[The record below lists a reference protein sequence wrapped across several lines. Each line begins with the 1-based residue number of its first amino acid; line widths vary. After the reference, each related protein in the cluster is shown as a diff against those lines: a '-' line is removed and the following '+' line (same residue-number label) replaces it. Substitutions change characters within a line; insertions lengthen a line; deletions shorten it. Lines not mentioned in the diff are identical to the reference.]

1 MGVTNTIHP
10 PAGATALLCSTD
22 QQIEELGWFLVPLV
36 GLGSCLMVGVA
47 CVVNNV
53 QRTFPVYW
61 WTGEDL
67 RGGEGG
73 DRELAGEEE
82 EVVRGE
88 EDRVVV
94 DGERIVIP
102 QWLTLDDRGKASLE
116 VLRGKL
122 SERLG
127 REGSRDS
134 EMTEVLGVGDGGI
147 SC

>member
-1 MGVTNTIHP
+1 
-10 PAGATALLCSTD
+10 
-22 QQIEELGWFLVPLV
+22 
-36 GLGSCLMVGVA
+36 
-47 CVVNNV
+47 
-53 QRTFPVYW
+53 
-61 WTGEDL
+61 
-67 RGGEGG
+67 
-73 DRELAGEEE
+73 
-82 EVVRGE
+82 VVRGE

>member
-22 QQIEELGWFLVPLV
+22 QQIEDLGWFLVPLV
-36 GLGSCLMVGVA
+36 GLGSCLMVAVA
-47 CVVNNV
+47 CVVNNM

-61 WTGEDL
+61 WTGVDL
-67 RGGEGG
+67 RGGRGV
-73 DRELAGEEE
+73 DRERAGEEE

-88 EDRVVV
+88 EDRVLV

-102 QWLTLDDRGKASLE
+102 QWLTLDDREKAWLE

-127 REGSRDS
+127 REGSSDS